1 MSDNY
6 EIENDL
12 EQTELDDELDEDEI
26 SPKTRRIKSGIRF
39 ARAVILLVMALTAGF
54 LLISNRDKINMD
66 NFKRLA
72 AKIDLGVYSA
82 TATDN
87 AVIDYDYD
95 PSAKIKA
102 YKDGIA
108 RVCRQNLVITDNI
121 GTQFQSLLT
130 GFNNPQIVTT
140 AKYVC
145 VFDRGSNR
153 LIVADSFSVVF
164 DTVFE
169 HNIVN
174 VSLNDAGYLAVVTES
189 EAYKN
194 HVIVFNSSF
203 KEVYKINSMTRY
215 ILTADIS
222 PDSKR
227 VVVSSV
233 YSKDQD
239 VIPQINCYSLS
250 KSESLWDVNFDD
262 SVAVDVVVKSDG
274 TTVALFEWGVCV
286 LDKNGKQKYTYQ
298 FQNDILQAYS
308 ITDGKYN
315 VVVTSASQSSNSK
328 VTVFDNSGRQIS
340 ATEVDFAVLSVDC
353 RSDRIALLGA
363 QNIYLYNVNGKPLS
377 GRPNPNDATYV
388 LLSNK
393 NLIVSV
399 SASSAVYNLM
409 N

>member
-1 MSDNY
+1 MSDEY
-6 EIENDL
+6 QQIEFD
-12 EQTELDDELDEDEI
+12 EQFEQDENQ
-26 SPKTRRIKSGIRF
+26 PKVKKIKSGLKF
-39 ARAVILLVMALTAGF
+39 ARVLILLIMAVTAGF
-54 LLISNRDKINMD
+54 LLFANRDKISMD
-66 NFKRLA
+66 NFRRLA
-72 AKIDLGVYSA
+72 AKIDLGVYS
-82 TATDN
+82 TSATDN

-95 PSAKIKA
+95 SSAKIKA

-108 RVCRQNLVITDNI
+108 RVSRQNLVITDNI

-130 GFNNPQIVTT
+130 GFNNPQLVTT

-145 VFDRGSNR
+145 AFDRGSNR

-164 DTVFE
+164 DTAFE

-174 VSLNDAGYLAVVTES
+174 VALNDAGYLAVVTES

-215 ILTADIS
+215 IVSVDVF
-222 PDSKR
+222 PDNKR
-227 VVVSSV
+227 IAVSSV
-233 YSKDQD
+233 YSKGQD

-262 SVAVDVVVKSDG
+262 AVAVDIVAKEDG

-286 LDKNGKQKYTYQ
+286 LDKNGKQKYTHK
-298 FQNDILQAYS
+298 FENDILQAYS

-315 VVVTSASQSSNSK
+315 VVVTSASGSGNSK
-328 VTVFDNSGRQIS
+328 VTVFNNLGKVIS
-340 ATEVDFAVLSVDC
+340 SFELDYAVLSVD
-353 RSDRIALLGA
+353 SIADRIALLGA
-363 QNIYLYNVNGKPLS
+363 QTVSLYNVNGKQLS
-377 GRPNPNDATYV
+377 TRPNPNDATY
-388 LLSNK
+388 LLFSDK